1 MLGARSPF
9 RPDQVV
15 NHEMAHA
22 AACVL
27 EGALVLGI
35 ELDRGSGTT
44 SFYRHAGLTYE
55 AEARIHLAGER
66 FEPGAR
72 SHDDRAAVRA
82 LWALE
87 GSPRGWVEARE
98 AETDAMLA
106 RTDFTRIV
114 NALTAACTPAGLDG
128 GDVMLIASEAM
139 RAG

>member
-1 MLGARSPF
+1 MRARSPF

-27 EGALVLGI
+27 EGVLVLGVEI
-35 ELDRGSGTT
+35 ERGSGTT
-44 SFYRHAGLTYE
+44 AFHRHAGLTYS
-55 AEARIHLAGER
+55 AEARIHLAGEQ

-72 SHDDRAAVRA
+72 SHDDHTAVRA

-87 GSPRGWVEARE
+87 GFLPGWVEARE
-98 AETDAMLA
+98 AETDAMLEGP
-106 RTDFTRIV
+106 DFTRIV
-114 NALTAACTPAGLDG
+114 NALTAACTPVGLDG
-128 GDVMLIASEAM
+128 GDVMRLASEAM